1 MLTYMI
7 QYSPEARYIIFYIT
21 RARFERGE
29 RAFHTRLLLDET
41 SGKRERHAVETWLQR
56 KRYAKRET
64 PTRSCERMYIRGKR
78 KRVSIL
84 GERVYN

>member
-41 SGKRERHAVETWLQR
+41 SGKRERHAVETWLKR
-56 KRYAKRET
+56 KRYAKRD
-64 PTRSCERMYIRGKR
+64 IRGKR
-78 KRVSIL
+78 KRVSLYSIL